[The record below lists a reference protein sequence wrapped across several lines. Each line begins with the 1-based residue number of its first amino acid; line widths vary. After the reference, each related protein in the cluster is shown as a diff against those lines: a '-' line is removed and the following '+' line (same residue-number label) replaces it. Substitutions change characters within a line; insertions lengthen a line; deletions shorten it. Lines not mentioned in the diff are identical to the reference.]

1 MVEMGLTVGEDGYT
15 KFQEKRF
22 NADMRR
28 AKRVYPHTHNMD
40 GFFIAKL
47 LKTGKG
53 KKGSPVEEQAE
64 TEVAQED
71 NQ

>member
-1 MVEMGLTVGEDGYT
+1 
-15 KFQEKRF
+15 
-22 NADMRR
+22 MRR

-53 KKGSPVEEQAE
+53 KKGSPVEE
-64 TEVAQED
+64 
-71 NQ
+71 